1 VGKPG
6 KKNKLFF
13 FYAHEFRPQTLQINS
28 GNVIRLRVPTQLERA
43 GDFSQTRD
51 QNGNLLTSIYDA
63 STGTPNGYL
72 QHSGGHGLAEQPV
85 PFRRHPEPDPAAA
98 EERRLRRRNRRPKY
112 AQPSTAAP
120 RQFLSWSAICVSR
133 PEWEVTIRNARG
145 RGVMPQHDASS
156 PFQVA
161 ERQ

>member
-1 VGKPG
+1 LFFFLMIRRPPRSTLFPYTTLFRSKSYSLAESSQSIYGYTIGGPVGKPG

-98 EERRLRRRNRRPKY
+98 EERRL
-112 AQPSTAAP
+112 P
-120 RQFLSWSAICVSR
+120 R
-133 PEWEVTIRNARG
+133 
-145 RGVMPQHDASS
+145 
-156 PFQVA
+156 
-161 ERQ
+161 